1 MDKELGQRNFFI
13 LGLTR
18 RAVGKRLSTAFV
30 EFIKVWG
37 LLTLIVVVGF
47 VVTYQYV
54 GAPPPK
60 VVRIATG
67 AKDGAYYAFAQRYAR
82 LLAADG
88 ISLEVVSTAGS
99 VENFDLLKRGEVSL
113 ALVQGGS
120 ATNGDKEHLQSLGS
134 LFLEPMWV
142 FTRKQKAIRR
152 FSQLKGKRVAIG
164 AVGSGTY
171 LLATQ
176 LLSAA
181 GITKSNATLL
191 PEGSAQAVALLSQG
205 KIDGA
210 FFVASAEA
218 PIIRNLSQESTIELL
233 NFDRAPAFSHLFPF
247 LTPVTLSEGVLN
259 LERNVPRRDT
269 TLVAVSANLAAR
281 TDLNASLIPALLN
294 ATTRVHQAGGVLEKK
309 RQFPSTDFVDLPL
322 NEDAQRYI
330 TNGPSFLFRWLP
342 YGTAVLLDRLKI
354 LVLPFLALIPLFRM
368 APPLYNWRI
377 RSKIY
382 RWYAAVREIDSMV
395 EKGAIAGDAQSAL
408 NRLNELER
416 EVASVSVPLSYTGE
430 LYHLRLHIGFLQE
443 KLEKL
448 TGQSSRQFDQAP

>member
-1 MDKELGQRNFFI
+1 MRNRF
-13 LGLTR
+13 
-18 RAVGKRLSTAFV
+18 STAV
-30 EFIKVWG
+30 LEFIKVWG

-47 VVTYQYV
+47 VVAYQYI

-60 VVRIATG
+60 AIRIATG
-67 AKDGAYYAFAQRYAR
+67 PKNGAYYAFAQRYAQ
-82 LLAADG
+82 LLANDG

-99 VENFDLLKRGEVSL
+99 VENFALLKKGEVSL

-120 ATNGDKEHLQSLGS
+120 ATHEDKERLESLGS
-134 LFLEPMWV
+134 LFFEPVWI

-152 FSQLKGKRVAIG
+152 FSQLKGQRVAVG
-164 AVGSGTY
+164 SVGSGTY

-181 GITKSNATLL
+181 GINESNAAFIRAD
-191 PEGSAQAVALLSQG
+191 SAQAVALLSQG

-218 PIIRNLSQESTIELL
+218 PIIRSLSQEFTIELL
-233 NFDRAPAFSHLFPF
+233 NFDRAPAVSHLFPF

-259 LERNVPRRDT
+259 LERNVPGRDT
-269 TLVAVSANLAAR
+269 TLVAVAANLAVR

-294 ATTRVHQAGGVLEKK
+294 ATTRVHQAGGVLEKR
-309 RQFPSTDFVDLPL
+309 RQFPSIDFVDLPL
-322 NEDAQRYI
+322 NEDARRYI

-354 LVLPFLALIPLFRM
+354 LALPFLALIPLFRM
-368 APPLYNWRI
+368 APPLYHWRI

-382 RWYAAVREIDSMV
+382 RWYKAVREIDPMFQNETMADDPESVM
-395 EKGAIAGDAQSAL
+395 
-408 NRLNELER
+408 NRLKELER

-448 TGQSSRQFDQAP
+448 AGQSSQNVDKAS